1 LLLVCHHGLLFNLI
15 VSIRR
20 NFLGHFSLD
29 LGRTL
34 VLDLQQLCPENLQ
47 RLFNDHA
54 LSLDFLE
61 CLVVLHDLFVVR
73 DHLLLKRANISSDLF
88 KSGFVLQ

>member
-1 LLLVCHHGLLFNLI
+1 MLVCHHGLLFNLI
-15 VSIRR
+15 VAIRR

-61 CLVVLHDLFVVR
+61 RLVVLHDLLVVR